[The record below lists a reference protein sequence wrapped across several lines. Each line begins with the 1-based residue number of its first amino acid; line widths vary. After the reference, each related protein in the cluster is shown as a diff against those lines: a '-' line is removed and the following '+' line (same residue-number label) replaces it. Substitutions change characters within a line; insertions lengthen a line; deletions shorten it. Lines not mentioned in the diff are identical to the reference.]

1 MYFISGDFASQFFT
15 SDFQGAGFLLT
26 AYTQPITDGK
36 KITSIG
42 AYKLLEDHVRIES
55 KSR

>member
-1 MYFISGDFASQFFT
+1 MYFISGDFAGQFFA